1 MNDIVRPHS
10 RLTLTRVLKL
20 QQLAVFEKVVE
31 AGSILAAS
39 RDLAMTQ
46 PAVSK
51 VIHELERHLAAA
63 LFVRGK
69 RGVALTDFGREFEPY
84 AKSML
89 AELRHLADGL
99 NAWHTGASGQVIVG
113 TLLTA
118 STTLLPAAITRLLD
132 TAPDVIVDIRVGTNA
147 TLFPA
152 LARGDLDVVVG
163 FLPIDHGPRPRRD
176 EDSRLTHVKLY
187 DEELCAVVA
196 HNHPIRHRRKLG
208 LKDLHELEW
217 ILPTPDSVAY
227 GTACAMFEKEGLAL
241 PRRIVHSVSILTN
254 VGLLTRRPMVGLM
267 PLSAIEPFLTANLV
281 AVLPLGS
288 IGIFGTVGYTVRAG
302 RPPGA
307 VLRHLAAA
315 LREAI
320 PAGTRVYKAPAMRG
334 RTGAG
339 G

>member
-1 MNDIVRPHS
+1 MNEVVRPHS
-10 RLTLTRVLKL
+10 RLSLTRVLKL

-31 AGSILAAS
+31 AGSLLAAS

-51 VIHELERHLAAA
+51 VIHELERHLAAE

-69 RGVALTDFGREFEPY
+69 RGVALTEFGREFEPY

-99 NAWHTGASGQVIVG
+99 NAWHTGAAGQVIVG

-118 STTLLPAAITRLLD
+118 STTLLPAAITRLRD
-132 TAPDVIVDIRVGTNA
+132 AAPDVIVDIRVGTNA
-147 TLFPA
+147 SLFPA
-152 LARGDLDVVVG
+152 LARGDLDIVVG
-163 FLPIDHGPRPRRD
+163 FLPMGRGRVRQRD
-176 EDSRLTHVKLY
+176 EDSQLTHVKLY

-196 HNHPIRHRRKLG
+196 HNHPIRRRRVLA
-208 LKDLHELEW
+208 LKDLHDMQW

-227 GTACAMFEKEGLAL
+227 GTACAMFEKEQLPL
-241 PRRIVHSVSILTN
+241 PRHVVHSVSILTN
-254 VGLLTRRPMVGLM
+254 VGLLTRSPMVGLM

-281 AVLPLGS
+281 DVLPLGS
-288 IGIFGTVGYTVRAG
+288 LGIFGTVGYTVRAG
-302 RPPGA
+302 RPPSA
-307 VLRHLAAA
+307 VLRHLTAA

-320 PAGTRVYKAPAMRG
+320 PTVSRPGKASVTRG
-334 RTGAG
+334 RKRALA
-339 G
+339 